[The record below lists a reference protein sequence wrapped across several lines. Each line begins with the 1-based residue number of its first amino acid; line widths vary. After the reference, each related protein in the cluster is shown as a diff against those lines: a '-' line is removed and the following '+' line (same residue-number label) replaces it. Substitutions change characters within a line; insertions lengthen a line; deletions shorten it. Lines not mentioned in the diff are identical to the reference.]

1 VKRRGSMKRV
11 VLFIE
16 GTHHADKAFKQVAK
30 FCEPGDE
37 VVVLCVVKEPHR
49 EIVGS
54 HDQITLN
61 TYTAGTGSLG
71 PRTGM
76 DIPTYETEDD
86 LQDRVSDEVIQ
97 RLDREAA
104 SARKEGIEVFNRVIV
119 RNLPG
124 EEMAEWAR
132 EERPSHIAMLKS
144 SSKHLSELLGRG
156 DEVHVFDGTLA
167 PVVLLPG

>member
-1 VKRRGSMKRV
+1 MKRV
-11 VLFIE
+11 VLLME
-16 GTHHADKAFKQVAK
+16 GTHHADKAFKEVGK
-30 FCEPGDE
+30 LCESGDK
-37 VVVLCVVKEPHR
+37 VVVLCVVKEPNR

-54 HDQITLN
+54 HDQVTLN

-76 DIPTYETEDD
+76 DIPIYETEDD
-86 LQDRVSDEVIQ
+86 LQDRVSDEVIE

-104 SARKEGIEVFNRVIV
+104 SARKQGIEVFNRVIV

-144 SSKHLSELLGRG
+144 SSKHLAEFLGRG
-156 DEVHVFDGTLA
+156 DEVHVLDGTLA
-167 PVVLLPG
+167 PVVQLSG